1 MVIWTHS
8 VDTDKFCK
16 TDFSESLWSLRKGR
30 FTYKIPPLSW
40 HGEPCPG
47 KTVISY
53 KSGRISAIRVEPWGS
68 ITHLIPFGMEVP
80 FLFYGTDIPKSV
92 NKSNLKKQKG
102 KIMIKVTLKDGSVK
116 EFENALSLAEIA
128 KSISPKL
135 LEKAT
140 VAKVD
145 GELKDLRDIV
155 DADCEVEILSFEDKE
170 GKKAFWHTASHVM
183 AQAILKFIPDAKLTI
198 GPAID
203 NGFYYDID
211 TDVVIGEELIAKI
224 EEEMLAIAK
233 AGSELKRYNLSKEE
247 ALAKFPGNEYKQEL
261 INELP
266 EGEEISFYEQDG
278 FVDLCAGPHLMN
290 LKPIGAVKIMSV
302 AGAYW
307 RGNSENKMLTRVY
320 GIAFPKKKELD
331 EYLNRLEEAK
341 KRDHRKLGKE
351 LRLFEMA
358 DEGPGFPFFLPN
370 GMIVYNT
377 LMDYWRELHK
387 REGYVEISTPIIL
400 NRALWEQSGHWD
412 HYKEN
417 MYFTKIDEGDYAVKP
432 MNCPGGM
439 LVYKMEPH
447 SYRDLPMRVGEI
459 GLVHRHELSGAL
471 NGLMRVRCF
480 HQDDAH
486 IFMTQEQI
494 RDEIKGVV
502 RLFDEVYAKFGLSYH
517 AELST
522 RPENSMG
529 SDEDW
534 EIATE
539 GLRGALE
546 EIGLPY
552 IINEGDGAFYGPKI
566 DFHLNDAIG
575 RTWQC
580 GTIQLDMQMPERFE
594 LEYVGADGEK
604 HRPVMIH
611 RVAYGSIERFIG
623 ILIEHFAGAFPTWLA
638 PVQAVIIPVSEAH
651 KEYAYEVQKQ
661 LDAAGVRVKV
671 DDRNEKMG
679 YRIRENQLQKVPYM
693 LVVGDK
699 EIADGA
705 VAVRARKENLEGPMP
720 VAEFIDYIVNEI
732 KERRL

>member
-1 MVIWTHS
+1 MGY
-8 VDTDKFCK
+8 DTPHPVWDA
-16 TDFSESLWSLRKGR
+16 G
-30 FTYKIPPLSW
+30 
-40 HGEPCPG
+40 
-47 KTVISY
+47 V
-53 KSGRISAIRVEPWGS
+53 
-68 ITHLIPFGMEVP
+68 
-80 FLFYGTDIPKSV
+80 FLLPAVPKSV
-92 NKSNLKKQKG
+92 NKNTKTEREKT
-102 KIMIKVTLKDGSVK
+102 MIKVTLKDGSVK
-116 EFENALSLAEIA
+116 EFDSPVSYGEIA
-128 KSISPKL
+128 KSISGRL
-135 LEKAT
+135 YENAT
-140 VAKVD
+140 CAKVD
-145 GELKDLRDIV
+145 GEIHDLRDV
-155 DADCEVEILSFEDKE
+155 ADKDVNLEILTFDDKE
-170 GKKAFWHTASHVM
+170 GKKAFWHTSSHVM

-198 GPAID
+198 GPAIE

-211 TDVVIGEELIAKI
+211 TDVNFDEELIAKI
-224 EEEMLAIAK
+224 EAEMKAISK
-233 AGSELKRYNLSKEE
+233 AGSEIKRYVLGKEE
-247 ALAKFPGNEYKQEL
+247 ALAKFAGNEYKQEL

-266 EGEEISFYEQDG
+266 EGEEISFYEQEG
-278 FVDLCAGPHLMN
+278 FTDLCAGPHLMSTS
-290 LKPIGAVKIMSV
+290 PIGAYKIMSV

-307 RGNSENKMLTRVY
+307 RGDSNNKMLKRVY
-320 GIAFPKKKELD
+320 GISFPKQKQLD
-331 EYLNRLEEAK
+331 EYLNMLEEAK

-351 LRLFEMA
+351 LRIFEMC

-370 GMIVYNT
+370 GMIIYNT
-377 LMDYWRELHK
+377 LLDYWRELHK

-400 NRALWEQSGHWD
+400 NRQLWETSGHWD
-412 HYKEN
+412 NYKDN
-417 MYFTKIDEGDYAVKP
+417 MYFTKIDGDDYAVKP

-486 IFMTQEQI
+486 IFMTPDQI

-502 RLFDEVYAKFGLSYH
+502 KLFNEVYNLFGLSYH

-522 RPENSMG
+522 RPEDSMG

-534 EIATE
+534 ELATE

-546 EIGLPY
+546 ELGLPY
-552 IINEGDGAFYGPKI
+552 VVNEGDGAFYGPKI
-566 DFHLNDAIG
+566 DFHLKDALG

-638 PVQAVIIPVSEAH
+638 PVQAVVIPVGEAH
-651 KEYAYEVQKQ
+651 KDYAYEVLKK
-661 LDAAGVRVKV
+661 LEAAGIRAKV

-699 EIADGA
+699 EIADGS
-705 VAVRARKENLEGPMP
+705 VSVRDRKEVLKDAMP
-720 VAEFIDYIVNEI
+720 TADFIDYVVKEI